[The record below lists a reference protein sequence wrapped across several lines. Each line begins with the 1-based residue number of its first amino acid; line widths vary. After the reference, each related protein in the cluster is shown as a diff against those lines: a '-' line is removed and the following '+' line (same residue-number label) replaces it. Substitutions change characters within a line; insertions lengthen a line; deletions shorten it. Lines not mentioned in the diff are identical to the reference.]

1 MLSKDILLTCHRIED
16 VEEDVILPPVRQEAI
31 LLDLDPYAVKS
42 YNAMQATIAI
52 NAIDSQRTDQV
63 WSFAWS

>member
-1 MLSKDILLTCHRIED
+1 MSRAKTFSILYSIED
-16 VEEDVILPPVRQEAI
+16 VEEDVILPPVKQEAI
-31 LLDLDPYAVKS
+31 LLDLDHYAVKS

-63 WSFAWS
+63 